1 MLTTIQ
7 LLPGI
12 SLHCYRDARFKQ
24 GTLSFQFLAPMTRAH
39 ASQNA
44 LLPAVLLRGSQRH
57 PDLRAITQHLD
68 DLYGASIGAIV
79 RRAGDYQA
87 SGFGL
92 TFIDDRFVLAGET
105 VLASMV
111 DFLREL
117 LLCPARQE
125 GAFRRDYVESEKKNL
140 IAAIESRRNDKAAY
154 AADQLMKKMCP
165 GDSLGISRLGE
176 PEQVHAITAQSL
188 YAHYRALLSEAPVE
202 IFYVGSAQS
211 GEIAALLAPLA
222 AGLGG
227 RTAVLPPQRPF
238 QDQGGGVWQEE
249 MDISQTRLNLAFV
262 SPITMNDPLTVPM
275 RLFNV
280 VFGGGMVSKLFM
292 ILREKM
298 SLCYDISSSY
308 QAAKGILTVTAGIDA
323 ANISLAREE
332 ILRQLDACCRGEI
345 TPAEFTSAQAALRSS
360 LRSTFDTLGSIEGYY
375 FSAILGGM
383 ELRVEEYRQA
393 VENAAPEQVAQA
405 ARTLKLHSEFVLKGV
420 NP

>member
-1 MLTTIQ
+1 MLTTIS

-12 SLHCYRDARFKQ
+12 TLHCYRDTRFKQ
-24 GTLSFQFLAPMTRAH
+24 GTLSFQFLSPMARVH
-39 ASQNA
+39 AAQNA
-44 LLPAVLLRGSQRH
+44 LLPAVLLRGSRRH
-57 PDLRAITQHLD
+57 PDLRTITQHLD

-92 TFIDDRFVLAGET
+92 TFIDDRFALSGEA

-111 DFLREL
+111 DFLQEL
-117 LLCPARQE
+117 LLCPALQD
-125 GAFRRDYVESEKKNL
+125 GVFRRDYVESEKKNL
-140 IAAIESRRNDKAAY
+140 IAAIESRRNDKAVY

-176 PEQVHAITAQSL
+176 PEQVRAITAQSL
-188 YAHYRALLSEAPVE
+188 YAHYRVLLSEAPVE
-202 IFYVGSAQS
+202 IFYVGSAES
-211 GEIAALLAPLA
+211 GQVAALLSPVA
-222 AGLGG
+222 ARLGG
-227 RTAVLPPQRPF
+227 RLTTLPPQLPF
-238 QDQGGGVWQEE
+238 QDQGGGAWQEE

-262 SPITMNDPLTVPM
+262 SPVTLNDPLTIPM

-308 QAAKGILTVTAGIDA
+308 QASKGILTVTAGIDA
-323 ANISLAREE
+323 ANIALAREE

-345 TPAEFTSAQAALRSS
+345 TPVEFTSAQAALRSS

-383 ELRVEEYRQA
+383 KLCVEEYRQA
-393 VENAAPEQVAQA
+393 VEDAAPELLAQA
-405 ARTLKLHSEFVLKGV
+405 AGTLKLHSEFILKGV
-420 NP
+420 SQ